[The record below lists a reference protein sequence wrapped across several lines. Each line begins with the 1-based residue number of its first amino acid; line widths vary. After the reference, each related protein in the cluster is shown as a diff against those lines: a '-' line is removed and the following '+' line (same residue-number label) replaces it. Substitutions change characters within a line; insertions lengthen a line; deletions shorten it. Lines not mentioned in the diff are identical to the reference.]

1 MILHQRRMAGALSCT
16 GHAVTCSGARLVDH
30 KKKICPVCHCRR
42 VVCAVLRHHGFS
54 TTTKNITNEVELKQ
68 YNELVLTAD
77 TRYLPAQSRR
87 CTCYRTSPLHVRLYV
102 YPEVQERAFASRQNQ
117 SLQKDQEDET
127 FLARSPCTRI
137 YSVIRAGLATAQ
149 QLCHCLS

>member
-1 MILHQRRMAGALSCT
+1 MD
-16 GHAVTCSGARLVDH
+16 VVDH
-30 KKKICPVCHCRR
+30 TKKS
-42 VVCAVLRHHGFS
+42 VLYVTAAAWCVPFSGTIGFS

-102 YPEVQERAFASRQNQ
+102 YPEVQEGLCVSSKPRYLPWDLSRRIKRTKLFSRALRAHVSTPLFEPDWR
-117 SLQKDQEDET
+117 L
-127 FLARSPCTRI
+127 RSSC
-137 YSVIRAGLATAQ
+137 ATA
-149 QLCHCLS
+149 